1 MVRQS
6 GDDQLVVD
14 MESALHGALLDIIC
28 VDSGRVHPGAHG
40 DGERIG
46 SHVVYGDGN
55 VNVFV
60 TGGMSEIV
68 VVDARILRG

>member
-1 MVRQS
+1 
-6 GDDQLVVD
+6 
-14 MESALHGALLDIIC
+14 MEAALHGALLDIVC
-28 VDSGRVHPGAHG
+28 VDSGRVHPGAHD
-40 DGERIG
+40 DGEGIG
-46 SHVVYGDGN
+46 GHVVYGDSN

>member
-1 MVRQS
+1 
-6 GDDQLVVD
+6 VD
-14 MESALHGALLDIIC
+14 IEAALHSALLDIVC
-28 VDSGRVHPGAHG
+28 VDSDRVHPGAHG
-40 DGERIG
+40 DGEGIG

-60 TGGMSEIV
+60 TSGMSEIV